1 MIPRYSRP
9 EMVHIWQPENKFKI
23 WLEIELLA
31 LEAWAKLGVVP
42 QDIPKKVRSKAKFHI
57 PRIDALEKEV
67 KHDVIAF
74 LTNVAEFVG
83 DDARFLHKGMTSS
96 DVLDTCLALQL
107 KQATQI
113 LLQDIDE
120 LLSVLQARAF
130 EHKDTIQMGRSH
142 GIHGEPV
149 TFGLKLAL
157 FYAEVK
163 RCKVRLQHA
172 LKDIAVGKVSGAMG
186 TFANVD
192 PFVEKYV
199 CEQLGLDV
207 APVSTQVVQ
216 RDRHAYYFNVLALIG
231 ASIEK
236 MAVEI
241 RHLQRTEVYEAEE
254 YFSPGQKGSSAMPHK
269 RNPVLTENLTG
280 LARLLR
286 GYAVTAL
293 ENVPLWHERDI
304 SHSSAERVI
313 APDATV
319 TLDFMLAR
327 LTQVFESLRV
337 YPENMEKNL
346 NQHKGLYNSQR
357 ILLEL
362 TDRGLSREKAYALV
376 QKHAMKVWEEGQD
389 FYAELVNDADVTKL
403 IPEKDLKNLFD
414 LSYHTKH
421 VDTIFKR
428 VFQSGEKI

>member
-1 MIPRYSRP
+1 
-9 EMVHIWQPENKFKI
+9 MVQIWQPENKFKI

-31 LEAWAKLGVVP
+31 LEAWAQLGVVAA
-42 QDIPKKVRSKAKFHI
+42 DLPKKVRAKAKFHI

-83 DDARFLHKGMTSS
+83 DEARFLHKGMTSS

-107 KQATQI
+107 KQASEI
-113 LLQDIDE
+113 LLQDLDQVMI
-120 LLSVLQARAF
+120 VLQSRAQ
-130 EHKDTIQMGRSH
+130 EHKYTLQMGRSH

-157 FYAEVK
+157 FYAEMK
-163 RCKVRLQHA
+163 RNKKRLLHA
-172 LKDIAVGKVSGAMG
+172 LEDIAVGKISGAMG

-199 CEQLGLDV
+199 CDNLGLKA
-207 APVSTQVVQ
+207 APVSTQVIQ
-216 RDRHAYYFNVLALIG
+216 RDRHAYYFNVLALIA
-231 ASIEK
+231 ASVEK
-236 MAVEI
+236 VAVEI

-269 RNPVLTENLTG
+269 RNPILTENLTG
-280 LARLLR
+280 LARVMR
-286 GYAVTAL
+286 GYAMTAL

-319 TLDFMLAR
+319 TLDFMLVR
-327 LTQVFESLRV
+327 LANVLENLRV
-337 YPENMEKNL
+337 YPENMQKNL
-346 NQHKGLYNSQR
+346 HQHKGLYNSQR
-357 ILLEL
+357 IMLEL
-362 TDRGLSREKAYALV
+362 TDRGLAREKAYSVV
-376 QKHAMKVWEEGQD
+376 QRNAMKVWEEGKD
-389 FYAELVNDADVTKL
+389 FLTELQNDADVNKL
-403 IPEKDLKNLFD
+403 LGDKDLQALFD
-414 LSYHTKH
+414 MGYHTKH

-428 VFQSGEKI
+428 VFNTGE